1 MDLEDKLAERDAEW
15 ADALAVVLGDLKF
28 YRLNPL
34 AWAETAS
41 VKLKVLRDERDAL
54 AAKLERATV
63 LAAARTAEA
72 EVVLAE
78 NRALTG
84 QVAEWQK
91 KFAEVVAAKQTV
103 VADLEAAEATLTLVN
118 GLLDPQSL
126 GRPPQ
131 CKLCDV
137 CAAMLKAA
145 LHAPPLAARMAADP
159 EFVRRTEEGWKA
171 LDEGRCTPLD
181 EVKKKLGG

>member
-15 ADALAVVLGDLKF
+15 ADALAVVLGDLKL

-41 VKLKVLRDERDAL
+41 VKLKALRDERDAL
-54 AAKLERATV
+54 
-63 LAAARTAEA
+63 
-72 EVVLAE
+72 
-78 NRALTG
+78 TG
-84 QVAEWQK
+84 QVAAWQQ